1 MTSVTPRP
9 APRRLPAEGVPTAE
23 LVARAR
29 SREPAAES
37 LLYRRHAADLLAFSA
52 RLLRSTAAAEDVV
65 HDTFLLVFA
74 RLHQLRDPA
83 QFRGWALSI
92 AVSLVRRRLR
102 RERVLRFVGLDVAP
116 ADALERHA
124 VSGLSVEARA
134 ELAVLDVVLAR
145 LPTQQ
150 RLAWALRHVEGEKL
164 EDVALALGKSL
175 ATTKRYLAAA
185 EAVLDA
191 HVRLEP
197 SP

>member
-1 MTSVTPRP
+1 MPAAPPR
-9 APRRLPAEGVPTAE
+9 ATVRHLEAEGVPTAE
-23 LVARAR
+23 LVDRAR
-29 SREPAAES
+29 RRDAAAEG
-37 LLYRRHAADLLAFSA
+37 LLYRRHAAEFLAFSA
-52 RLLRSTAAAEDVV
+52 RLLRSSSAAEDVV

-74 RLHQLRDPA
+74 RLHQLRDGS
-83 QFRGWALSI
+83 QFRGWAMSI

-102 RERVLRFVGLDVAP
+102 RERVLRFVGLDAAP
-116 ADALERHA
+116 AEALERHA

-164 EDVALALGKSL
+164 EDVAVAIGKSL

-185 EAVLDA
+185 EAVLAA

-197 SP
+197 RP

>member
-1 MTSVTPRP
+1 MPRA
-9 APRRLPAEGVPTAE
+9 APLPRVHHLAPGVSTAE

-29 SREPAAES
+29 RRDGAAES
-37 LLYRRHAADLLAFSA
+37 LLYRRHAAELLAISG
-52 RLLRSTAAAEDVV
+52 RLLRSTSAGEDVV

-83 QFRGWALSI
+83 QFRGWALCI

-102 RERVLRFVGLDVAP
+102 RERVLRFVGLDAAP
-116 ADALERHA
+116 PEALESRA
-124 VSGLSVEARA
+124 RSGLSVEARA

-164 EDVALALGKSL
+164 EDVAIALGKSL

-185 EAVLDA
+185 EAHLAA
-191 HVRLEP
+191 HVRLE
-197 SP
+197 SPP